1 MINNLD
7 NPALLEN
14 ALRRVDK
21 YGKWYVDY
29 MSQERQIGVRSIP
42 RNKKQLLDL

>member
-29 MSQERQIGVRSIP
+29 MSNDRSGYVVCLEI
-42 RNKKQLLDL
+42 RNNY